1 MDSRIKITAAFLLI
15 MSVTAMQRWY
25 FPFIILAASAAFAF
39 KINAIR
45 GYSKNLIFPLVL
57 GLFILAVQSF
67 TYAGMGYGILLF
79 SRILAS
85 ASVLILLSLTT
96 SENEM
101 LETMRWFRFPK
112 TIIEISS
119 FMSRYIKTF
128 LIEGKKLKQAQ
139 ESRCGFSG
147 SLSYTHRMQNTASMC
162 GSLIVRAFS
171 RSEEVYRAM
180 LSRAWNY
187 DKRQS

>member
-15 MSVTAMQRWY
+15 ISVTAMQRWH
-25 FPFIILAASAAFAF
+25 FPFIILIASIAFAF

-45 GYSKNLIFPLVL
+45 GYCKNLIFPLVL
-57 GLFILAVQSF
+57 GLFILAVQSL

-128 LIEGKKLKQAQ
+128 FIEGKKLKQAQ
-139 ESRCGFSG
+139 ESRCGFSK
-147 SLSYTHRMQNTASMC
+147 SLSYTKRMQNTASMC
-162 GSLIVRAFS
+162 GLLIVRGFS
-171 RSEEVYRAM
+171 RGEEVYKAM
-180 LSRAWNY
+180 LSRAWKLDN
-187 DKRQS
+187 RR

>member
-1 MDSRIKITAAFLLI
+1 MDSRIKITAAFLI
-15 MSVTAMQRWY
+15 IISITAAQQWY
-25 FPFIILAASAAFAF
+25 FPFIILIASTAFVLRL
-39 KINAIR
+39 NAIR
-45 GYSKNLIFPLVL
+45 GYCKNLIFPLVL
-57 GLFILAVQSF
+57 GLFILVVQSF
-67 TYAGMGYGILLF
+67 TYAGMEYGILLF

-101 LETMRWFRFPK
+101 LETMRWFRFPR

-128 LIEGKKLKQAQ
+128 FIEGKKLKQAQ

-147 SLSYTHRMQNTASMC
+147 SFGFKKRMQNIASMC
-162 GSLIVRAFS
+162 GLLILRAFS

-180 LSRAWNY
+180 LSRAWKYNT
-187 DKRQS
+187 R